1 MNEYK
6 DQSRAVFFS
15 YLAILVYET
24 CTLLLASSNLH
35 LFRYFAKYT
44 THLEA
49 WTCLSFAWTIIY
61 HASFDQFVVPVSCW
75 LVRPVPCILLLD
87 LFHSS
92 QGDIFFVEAPGLS
105 SRFDGKVKR
114 NLGDLEFEERLEA
127 VRRYEY
133 VFA

>member
-1 MNEYK
+1 ML
-6 DQSRAVFFS
+6 F
-15 YLAILVYET
+15 ILH
-24 CTLLLASSNLH
+24 TLLYWYLKLALYFWLVVTCIYLDILQNTRPIWRIGHACNLH
-35 LFRYFAKYT
+35 GQSYYHTLFN
-44 THLEA
+44 
-49 WTCLSFAWTIIY
+49 
-61 HASFDQFVVPVSCW
+61 QFGVPVSCR

>member
-1 MNEYK
+1 MLISK
-6 DQSRAVFFS
+6 
-15 YLAILVYET
+15 
-24 CTLLLASSNLH
+24 
-35 LFRYFAKYT
+35 
-44 THLEA
+44 
-49 WTCLSFAWTIIY
+49 
-61 HASFDQFVVPVSCW
+61 
-75 LVRPVPCILLLD
+75 RPVPCIILLD